1 MKKISITLGL
11 AAAVILLAGCGQSGI
26 DTGNQAVEAP
36 APISVSS
43 PTDDASVADDSAAVL
58 PESVSTQPGV
68 TVDEE
73 IQNIDKDMQAIDDS
87 TLEDGLSD
95 ADLGV

>member
-11 AAAVILLAGCGQSGI
+11 AASVILLAGCGQSGI
-26 DTGNQAVEAP
+26 NTENQAVETP
-36 APISVSS
+36 APVSVSA
-43 PTDDASVADDSAAVL
+43 PVESVSTADNSAAVL

-68 TVDEE
+68 TVDDE

-87 TLEDGLSD
+87 TLEEGLSD